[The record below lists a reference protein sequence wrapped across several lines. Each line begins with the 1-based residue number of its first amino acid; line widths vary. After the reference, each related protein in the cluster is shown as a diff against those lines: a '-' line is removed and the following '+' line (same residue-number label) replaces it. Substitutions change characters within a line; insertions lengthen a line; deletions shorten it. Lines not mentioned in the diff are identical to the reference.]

1 MATLVDTSFLLAYF
15 LARDSRHAVAREAMK
30 RVGSDVLYVPADVL
44 HELFYMV
51 ATRLSYARAI
61 EFHKVVRV
69 SFENVALTTADY
81 ERMQAIMIQYAS
93 AEFDYTDV
101 AIMALTERLGITQ
114 VYTFDRRDFSIFRP
128 AHCDFLQLLP
138 E

>member
-1 MATLVDTSFLLAYF
+1 MTALIDTNVLLAYSFVREQKHDRAVQALQSLGREQGLVAAPVVSEVF
-15 LARDSRHAVAREAMK
+15 LMTAL
-30 RVGSDVLYVPADVL
+30 RVNY
-44 HELFYMV
+44 
-51 ATRLSYARAI
+51 RAAI
-61 EFHKVVRV
+61 DAFTNIRKA
-69 SFENVALTTADY
+69 FTILDLNVADM